1 MPRVGKLCLRM
12 VPRLV
17 SVELSSAPTAEPLGF
32 TTKARPD
39 SRVGDLL
46 PGLCSAVGR
55 AIEETAL
62 VFGDKRLR
70 NKVTLARSGI
80 QGSAQIGV
88 LSVPPSHRCPS
99 CGAVTDIHEIRAD
112 MENIREYIFEYAN
125 KLGYS
130 SEPGC
135 DYEEE
140 PDMVPPP
147 ATLSDKEVFEWW
159 CDEHYKLYGVE
170 PPPGNRCG
178 VTEMRLN
185 SPCTIRT

>member
-1 MPRVGKLCLRM
+1 M
-12 VPRLV
+12 VPRLA
-17 SVELSSAPTAEPLGF
+17 SVEFSSALTGEPLGF

-62 VFGDKRLR
+62 VFGDKRLS
-70 NKVTLARSGI
+70 NKATLARSGI

-88 LSVPPSHRCPS
+88 LSVPPSHSCPS
-99 CGAVTDIHEIRAD
+99 CGAVTNIHEMRAD
-112 MENIREYIFEYAN
+112 MKNIREYIFECAD

-130 SEPGC
+130 SEPGK

-147 ATLSDKEVFEWW
+147 LRSPTKVFEWW
-159 CDEHYKLYGVE
+159 CDEHYKPYVVE
-170 PPPGNRCG
+170 LSPGNDHAACPKCG
-178 VTEMRLN
+178 
-185 SPCTIRT
+185 

>member
-1 MPRVGKLCLRM
+1 MCLATTFRLVKCGLITAAPVMPRVGKLCLRM

-99 CGAVTDIHEIRAD
+99 CGAGGASQESLGAQPGQPGQPGVPVTPLLDQPRLSGEGGWREQQGAAGLAHDTPTCSGRAV
-112 MENIREYIFEYAN
+112 
-125 KLGYS
+125 K
-130 SEPGC
+130 
-135 DYEEE
+135 
-140 PDMVPPP
+140 
-147 ATLSDKEVFEWW
+147 
-159 CDEHYKLYGVE
+159 
-170 PPPGNRCG
+170 
-178 VTEMRLN
+178 
-185 SPCTIRT
+185 